1 LAWSSRV
8 YTPFDFNLEAEMLV
22 VKIGGSRGINLDCV
36 CADAASLWIEGERL
50 ILVHGAGN
58 EADEL
63 GEKLG
68 HPARHVMSPQ
78 GFTSRY
84 TDRETLEIYVMAAVG
99 KINTFLVEKLQKLGV
114 NAIGLS
120 GASGRVMEGIRKDA
134 IRIVENGRQRILR
147 DDYTGRVEKV
157 NAELLHAL
165 LERNYLPV
173 IAPLAISKQRDAI
186 NVDGDRAAAMVA
198 GAVGAERLIILT
210 NVVGLLQHFPDEST
224 LISHI
229 DKHKVEASI
238 SFAEGRMKKKV
249 LGATEALG
257 LGVKQVIFA
266 DGRINQP
273 IRRALEGRGTVID

>member
-1 LAWSSRV
+1 MIV
-8 YTPFDFNLEAEMLV
+8 I
-22 VKIGGSRGINLDCV
+22 KIGGSRGINMDCV
-36 CADAASLWIEGERL
+36 CADAASLWNEGEKL

-58 EADEL
+58 EANEL

-68 HPARHVMSPQ
+68 HPARHVTSPQ
-78 GFTSRY
+78 GYSSRY

-99 KINTFLVEKLQKLGV
+99 KINTFLVERLQKLGV
-114 NAIGLS
+114 NAIGLT
-120 GASGRVMEGIRKDA
+120 GVSGRVMEGPRKDA

-147 DDYTGRVEKV
+147 DDYTGRVEHV
-157 NAELLHAL
+157 NASLLRTL
-165 LERNYLPV
+165 LDGNYMPV
-173 IAPLAISKQRDAI
+173 IAPLAISTRGEAM

-198 GAVGAERLIILT
+198 GAIGAERLIILT
-210 NVVGLLQHFPDEST
+210 NVVGLLQNFPDEST

-249 LGATEALG
+249 LGASEALG

-266 DGRINQP
+266 DGRIDRP
-273 IRRALEGRGTVID
+273 IRTAMQGRGTVID